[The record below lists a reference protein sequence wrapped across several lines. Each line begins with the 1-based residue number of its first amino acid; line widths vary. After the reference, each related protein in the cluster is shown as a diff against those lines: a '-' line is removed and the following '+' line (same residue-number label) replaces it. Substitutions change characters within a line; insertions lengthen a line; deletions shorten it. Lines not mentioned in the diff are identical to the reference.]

1 MDWALFLSALL
12 SSTLLP
18 GSSEAVLVI
27 KLQGGGDPAVL
38 VASATLGNLLG
49 SIVTYLMGRVGN
61 EALHRRWFRIDERD
75 LEAAERWF
83 NRWGSPSLLLAWLPI
98 IGDPLCLLAGLL
110 RVGLLRFVVLVGI
123 GKFLR
128 YLLIAGLLG

>member
-49 SIVTYLMGRVGN
+49 SIVTYLMGPCWVD
-61 EALHRRWFRIDERD
+61 A
-75 LEAAERWF
+75 
-83 NRWGSPSLLLAWLPI
+83 SLTCGA
-98 IGDPLCLLAGLL
+98 CQA
-110 RVGLLRFVVLVGI
+110 RFVPAV
-123 GKFLR
+123 KK
-128 YLLIAGLLG
+128 